1 MERTKP
7 PKRKPVKPVKVKA
20 EPLTEESIMTFGM
33 FKGKKLATVEYSYL
47 KWFYYENYG
56 KANGFYKLLIN
67 YIEDNKEI
75 ILK

>member
-7 PKRKPVKPVKVKA
+7 PKRKPVKVKA

-56 KANGFYKLLIN
+56 KANGFYKLLLVRQHS
-67 YIEDNKEI
+67 EEQ
-75 ILK
+75 ILFMLH